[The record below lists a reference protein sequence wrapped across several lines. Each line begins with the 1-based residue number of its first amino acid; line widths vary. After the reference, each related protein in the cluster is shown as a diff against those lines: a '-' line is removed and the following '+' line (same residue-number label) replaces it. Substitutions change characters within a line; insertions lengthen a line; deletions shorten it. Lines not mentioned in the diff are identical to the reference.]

1 MTRDLVDIKKAFSY
15 IVDISKPEVVASTS
29 DGFSRYVPKLQ
40 KNILQLY
47 SDKATMN
54 TAMGAN
60 SFGSR
65 TLAILDG
72 NGVSK
77 SVKEC
82 KKLGLPIVILA
93 KNYSTKDCVQIYV
106 SSLQE
111 LTDTAL
117 QSFSIAENKD
127 ILLPVEL
134 VIDPELS
141 NTNEV
146 VDLPQKTTVKNLLP
160 NYRPDHITLNPKK
173 PECLN
178 TVEHNG
184 SSVFDDEKIFSII
197 SAVAKDFK
205 KKVGIDLGNGITESY
220 DVKGS
225 SKVIVTYGTLFRKIK
240 QHLNENKIKDYSVIR
255 VRCINP
261 FPKDHVAELCSN
273 FDSVIVVEKK
283 DLSFF
288 SQVKQSLK
296 DKKIDKLNYKGYE
309 DLLKLK

>member
-1 MTRDLVDIKKAFSY
+1 MTRPHNSQNITIRCLT
-15 IVDISKPEVVASTS
+15 KPHY
-29 DGFSRYVPKLQ
+29 GLGHFRRCL
-40 KNILQLY
+40 
-47 SDKATMN
+47 
-54 TAMGAN
+54 
-60 SFGSR
+60 
-65 TLAILDG
+65 TL
-72 NGVSK
+72 
-77 SVKEC
+77 
-82 KKLGLPIVILA
+82 
-93 KNYSTKDCVQIYV
+93 
-106 SSLQE
+106 
-111 LTDTAL
+111 
-117 QSFSIAENKD
+117 
-127 ILLPVEL
+127 
-134 VIDPELS
+134 
-141 NTNEV
+141 
-146 VDLPQKTTVKNLLP
+146 
-160 NYRPDHITLNPKK
+160 
-173 PECLN
+173 
-178 TVEHNG
+178 
-184 SSVFDDEKIFSII
+184 
-197 SAVAKDFK
+197 AKDFK